1 MPLICNRRK
10 YHERDGNLA
19 AERTIPNLLKRAAVM
34 AEIRRFFTDRG
45 VLEVE
50 TPCMSQATV
59 TDIHLFPFETRFVGP
74 GHSQGLN
81 LYLMT
86 SPEYHMKRLL
96 AAGCG
101 PVFQLCRSFRNEEM
115 GRHHNPE
122 FTMLEWYRATGMRP
136 YLDKLNKAQQ
146 EEFERDVSAQL
157 VQAYPAQR
165 SGEII
170 FRFPRLFFTAVRPGA

>member
-1 MPLICNRRK
+1 MSETATWQPS
-10 YHERDGNLA
+10 A
-19 AERTIPNLLKRAAVM
+19 PIPNLLKRAAVM

-101 PVFQLCRSFRNEEM
+101 RSSSCAAASVMKRWGVITIRNS
-115 GRHHNPE
+115 PC
-122 FTMLEWYRATGMRP
+122 W
-136 YLDKLNKAQQ
+136 
-146 EEFERDVSAQL
+146 
-157 VQAYPAQR
+157 
-165 SGEII
+165 SGIVHAMTCI
-170 FRFPRLFFTAVRPGA
+170 A